1 VKEHMDFKS
10 PKLKKIIKTL
20 IQNVYSDVLNK
31 NEYFKFYLT
40 KKGNTRVV
48 KTKTQIV

>member
-1 VKEHMDFKS
+1 MEFKS
-10 PKLKKIIKTL
+10 PKLKKQIKTL
-20 IQNVYSDVLNK
+20 IQSVYSDVFTK

-40 KKGNTRVV
+40 KNGNTRTI